1 MRLLYLCA
9 VDPPPP
15 QSDRSAVRNFFETL
29 PEYLYPA
36 SSDRDSPHKLFF
48 ADRVGRGLI
57 MEFFDFA
64 VVFLSK
70 NFLNSE
76 NAMACL
82 ARAKTA
88 FPSMVCIDLHNNLTA
103 EEKSIAAKCS
113 KHILSLDEGKQF
125 LISTFPEI
133 AAAYDLQTKELT
145 KSIETDGYE
154 YLDDTISDLEKQKE
168 RNYRISWG
176 CYILSLI
183 MLVAILVFA
192 FFKFSKLAFAGMDI
206 SLYQTIALCVEIVVL
221 SIAAVSISRFL
232 FLLGKSFMV
241 ESLRNANRAH
251 AIGLGKLYLKLYK
264 GKFKWDELKDVLR
277 NWNIDS
283 GSAFMTL
290 DAKDI
295 EPVSLDN
302 LSPSLLGK
310 INQK

>member
-15 QSDRSAVRNFFETL
+15 QSDGSAVRSFFETL

-48 ADRVGRGLI
+48 ADRVGRSII

-88 FPSMVCIDLHNNLTA
+88 FPNMVCVDLHNNLTA
-103 EEKSIAAKCS
+103 EETSIAARYS
-113 KHILSLDEGKQF
+113 KHILSLDEGRQF

-154 YLDDTISDLEKQKE
+154 YLDDTISDLKKQKKC
-168 RNYRISWG
+168 NYGISWV
-176 CYILSLI
+176 CYGLSDDCVMRRDCSPI
-183 MLVAILVFA
+183 YSSCFNFA
-192 FFKFSKLAFAGMDI
+192 VPFSLRK
-206 SLYQTIALCVEIVVL
+206 IVYGGKSQECKPCACNRVRK
-221 SIAAVSISRFL
+221 AVSQVIQR
-232 FLLGKSFMV
+232 
-241 ESLRNANRAH
+241 
-251 AIGLGKLYLKLYK
+251 
-264 GKFKWDELKDVLR
+264 
-277 NWNIDS
+277 
-283 GSAFMTL
+283 
-290 DAKDI
+290 
-295 EPVSLDN
+295 
-302 LSPSLLGK
+302 K
-310 INQK
+310 I

>member
-88 FPSMVCIDLHNNLTA
+88 FPSIDLHNNLTA

-206 SLYQTIALCVEIVVL
+206 SLYQTIVLCVEIVVL